1 MRRTITDAV
10 AANTSLYGD
19 NKLFYTQ
26 LDAINN
32 LTRYIGNE
40 TELDDDSFKIQ
51 AGNLRAHLREPGYRT
66 VVELSREPSISMA
79 VMLAHNLKSD
89 DVCTY
94 LQTIVGFITDKS
106 NSEVLDLIK
115 GESAKMFTSADF
127 ARIGVYCDA
136 AQEKLQSAW
145 KEYFPTLS
153 EVPPMNSSVWTV
165 VDDVLSRPSAYPAI
179 GRLSAGIKSQSAKFQ
194 FICGMCLAAMYCR
207 PSTSVAE
214 VYGR

>member
-10 AANTSLYGD
+10 SSNPTLYGD

-32 LTRYIGNE
+32 LTRYIGSE
-40 TELDDDSFKIQ
+40 TDLDNDTFKIQ
-51 AGNLRAHLREPGYRT
+51 AGNLMAHLRDQGYRT
-66 VVELSREPSISMA
+66 VVELAREPSLCMA
-79 VMLAHNLKSD
+79 VMSTHNLRSD
-89 DVCTY
+89 DVCPY
-94 LQTIVGFITDKS
+94 LQTIVGFITNKS
-106 NSEVLDLIK
+106 NDEILDLINGK
-115 GESAKMFTSADF
+115 NAKMFTSVDF
-127 ARIGVYCDA
+127 SRIGVYCDA
-136 AQEKLQSAW
+136 AQERLRSAW
-145 KEYFPTLS
+145 KEYFPTLD
-153 EVPPMNSSVWTV
+153 VIPPMNPSVWTI

-179 GRLSAGIKSQSAKFQ
+179 GRLCAGIVSQSARFQ